1 MINSVSSPE
10 LVEQYHHIVESLSRG
25 LACGLSAGLLN
36 KVDQFSKRDGFTTLK
51 SELTVSW
58 VFEQM
63 SNSTADIVGVNGV
76 KVNIILKETSLNFTF
91 IDTLSDV
98 VNKMGS
104 IITENEISVQDRQVL
119 GVLEGSLFSFLTN
132 LNP

>member
-1 MINSVSSPE
+1 M
-10 LVEQYHHIVESLSRG
+10 
-25 LACGLSAGLLN
+25 LN

>member
-1 MINSVSSPE
+1 M
-10 LVEQYHHIVESLSRG
+10 
-25 LACGLSAGLLN
+25 LN

-76 KVNIILKETSLNFTF
+76 KVNIIFKETSLNFTF

>member
-1 MINSVSSPE
+1 M
-10 LVEQYHHIVESLSRG
+10 
-25 LACGLSAGLLN
+25 
-36 KVDQFSKRDGFTTLK
+36 K